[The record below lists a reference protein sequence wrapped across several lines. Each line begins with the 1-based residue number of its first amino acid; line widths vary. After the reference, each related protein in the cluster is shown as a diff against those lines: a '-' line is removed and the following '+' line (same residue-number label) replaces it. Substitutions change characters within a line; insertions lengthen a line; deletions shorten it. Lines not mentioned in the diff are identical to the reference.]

1 MYIRMFQLWIRS
13 KDIRIYVCIYCIY
26 YTVYLHMHIGIYLY
40 LMLPLQVQLGD
51 GAPMSIGD
59 VDVQLN
65 PIVII
70 VPAVVGG
77 AVVIS
82 LLLVCCIVC
91 CVCCQFKRKSKEK
104 EKQVQ
109 NLLTHMELMESEL
122 ADECRRGECRHSHI
136 PLSLQDTTYISN
148 ITYLICQNP
157 TFSDCY
163 ICNWLSIYETNCLR
177 KLIKYTIVVSTLR

>member
-1 MYIRMFQLWIRS
+1 
-13 KDIRIYVCIYCIY
+13 
-26 YTVYLHMHIGIYLY
+26 
-40 LMLPLQVQLGD
+40 MLLLQVQLGD
-51 GAPMSIGD
+51 GVPVLIGD
-59 VDVQLN
+59 VNVSLD
-65 PIVII
+65 PIIII

-122 ADECRRGECRHSHI
+122 ADECRRGECGHNHI
-136 PLSLQDTTYISN
+136 PLSLQDTTYSISN
-148 ITYLICQNP
+148 ITYLCAKTPRFQ
-157 TFSDCY
+157 TAY
-163 ICNWLSIYETNCLR
+163 IIG
-177 KLIKYTIVVSTLR
+177 